1 MPVKTFD
8 PYRLDRSLMKAAA
21 AETLVMRKLGF
32 APYRA
37 LLEAALAEF
46 IGREYCVLTDSGRT
60 ALRLAALALRPRGG
74 AAAFPDITHP
84 SLAEA
89 AIGCGFRPVPLDI
102 DPGTLNLSAAALEK
116 AAPRLSLLLLPHMF
130 GTPAPIKE
138 ALRLSRRHGFAVIED
153 ASQIIGGRA
162 GRRYGAFGDIGV
174 FSLSPYKP
182 VSSPFCRA
190 GAVLCDSPAVFR
202 RVLALEPPAPGPEAL
217 PFIRIKLARLKTTMA
232 GVRAANSVYRRELAA
247 LKKYCPPGIS
257 GETMEFPLLLP
268 DRDGAEKAFKKS
280 GVPLERAY
288 RPLHLEKNL
297 PGKFPAAD
305 AYWAGAV
312 HLPAW
317 PLITAAECRRAAA
330 IARRSVEK

>member
-1 MPVKTFD
+1 MIKPFD
-8 PYRLDRSLMKAAA
+8 PYRLDKRLMKPSAAQ
-21 AETLVMRKLGF
+21 TLLLRKAG
-32 APYRA
+32 AGPYRA
-37 LLEAALAEF
+37 GLEAALARF
-46 IGREYCVLTDSGRT
+46 IGRKYCLLTDSGRN

-74 AAAFPDITHP
+74 TAAFPDITHP

-89 AIGCGFRPVPLDI
+89 VVDCGFRPLPLDI
-102 DPGTLNLSAAALEK
+102 DPETLNLSAAALEK
-116 AAPRLSLLLLPHMF
+116 AAPRLALLLLPHMF

-138 ALRLSRRHGFAVIED
+138 ALSLARRHGFAVIED
-153 ASQIIGGRA
+153 ASQIIGGR
-162 GRRYGAFGDIGV
+162 GSKMYGAFGDIGV

-190 GAVLCDSPAVFR
+190 GALLCDSPALYR
-202 RVLALEPPAPGPEAL
+202 RILALEPPAPRPEAL
-217 PFIRIKLARLKTTMA
+217 PFISVKLARLESTMA
-232 GVRAANSVYRRELAA
+232 GVRAANAVYRRELAA
-247 LKKYCPPGIS
+247 LKKYWPGSIS
-257 GETMEFPLLLP
+257 DETQEFPLVLP
-268 DRDGAEKAFKKS
+268 DRARAEKAFKKA

-330 IARRSVEK
+330 IARKTVEE